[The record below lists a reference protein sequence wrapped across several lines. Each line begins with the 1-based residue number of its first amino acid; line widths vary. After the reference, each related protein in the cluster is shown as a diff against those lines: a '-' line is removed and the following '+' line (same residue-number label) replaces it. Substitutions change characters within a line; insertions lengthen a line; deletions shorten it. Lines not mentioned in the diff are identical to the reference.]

1 MRNRV
6 FDKIG
11 TISFPPHAKPVI
23 LFLAPLNTI
32 FFAFKIQALCF
43 MSSQSFLSHI
53 PLTFD

>member
-53 PLTFD
+53 PL